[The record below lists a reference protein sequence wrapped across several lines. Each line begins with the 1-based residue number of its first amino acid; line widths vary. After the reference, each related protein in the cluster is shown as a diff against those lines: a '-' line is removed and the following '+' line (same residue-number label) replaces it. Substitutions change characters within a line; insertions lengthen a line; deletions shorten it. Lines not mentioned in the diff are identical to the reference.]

1 MVIANRWAVVLVN
14 GGWEI
19 CFSIWINWFLCPV
32 YVQTVHKWEGI
43 RSFSPVMSILYVF
56 RLQVQ
61 QSLPLA
67 CGWGSTP
74 RPKACL
80 KEKMHRMCFTQ
91 VCCFR
96 LMKNNPLY
104 YCLAQLPRF
113 GSLKL
118 HWSVNICLCRCL
130 HPDRS
135 WRTDDG
141 GGFSGMLWCNPGVTL
156 HAGTG
161 LYLFLILF
169 VYLPIR
175 SKSIILTYFM
185 A

>member
-1 MVIANRWAVVLVN
+1 MEDEKYVFLFGSIDFFVLSLSKQCTNGRESVVFHLF
-14 GGWEI
+14 WT
-19 CFSIWINWFLCPV
+19 
-32 YVQTVHKWEGI
+32 Y
-43 RSFSPVMSILYVF
+43 YAF

-61 QSLPLA
+61 QSVPLA

-96 LMKNNPLY
+96 LMNNNPLY

-130 HPDRS
+130 HPDWS